1 MPNCLAPLST
11 RFGPVGT
18 QLLVVEAA
26 LWPLL
31 KRPFRRSQHG
41 LDSQMLCVLSS
52 LKRPKSDVLSSFSPT
67 AADVLIFL
75 RLCG

>member
-1 MPNCLAPLST
+1 MPNYLALLFV

-18 QLLVVEAA
+18 QLLVVEVA
-26 LWPLL
+26 LWHLL
-31 KRPFRRSQHG
+31 KRPFRCPQHD
-41 LDSQMLCVLSS
+41 LDSQMLSVLSS

-67 AADVLIFL
+67 AAVVLIFL